1 MMREEMIEAY
11 RSWVFRMSA
20 YQMAIALIDIDR
32 ATVAPSDGAAYRDER
47 EAYLAGELYSIM
59 MDEKMKETV
68 DTLKDDPDI
77 DPVIAKGCALY
88 SEKLSKM
95 MSFPKDMFVDQN
107 ILFNKAYDAWLS
119 AKKAND
125 YSIFEPY
132 LKKIIE
138 SRRQE
143 YAMRDSDLPIYDQM
157 LDDYEPGMRCED
169 YDAFFSEVKRRLIP
183 LIEKIKEAKRID
195 TSFLHQEYPIEGQKK
210 FMEHLLSYLHFDP
223 SWGYQN
229 ETEHPITSWTCSGD
243 CRTTTKYVINDVS
256 SAILSTI
263 HEAGHAWYQ
272 HNINPDYDGT
282 ILSEGVSCGMHE
294 SQSRLL
300 ENHLGRSYSFWKAN
314 YPVLQDIFPSQL
326 GHISLEQFVST
337 INAATPSLI
346 RTEADELT
354 YPLHIAI
361 RYEIEKGLFDGTI
374 SVSGLDETWNEMYE
388 KYLGVRADQA
398 GQGILQDVHW
408 SSGSFGYFPTYALGS
423 AFAAQFVHTMEKQIP
438 VNQLLEEN
446 RFDEIEAWLKDNI
459 HQYGC
464 FLDPKQVMVHTTG
477 EPFNVNYYLDYLC
490 DKYTK
495 LYDLK
500 GEN

>member
-32 ATVAPSDGAAYRDER
+32 ATAAPSDGAAYRDER

-169 YDAFFSEVKRRLIP
+169 YDAFFSEVKRRLVP
-183 LIEKIKEAKRID
+183 LIEKIKEAKQID

-210 FMEHLLSYLHFDP
+210 FMEYLLSYLHFDP

-229 ETEHPITSWTCSGD
+229 ETEHPFTSWTCSSD

-326 GHISLEQFVST
+326 GHISLEQFVSA
-337 INAATPSLI
+337 INASQPSLI

-374 SVSGLDETWNEMYE
+374 SVSGLDETWNAMYE

-464 FLDPKQVMVHTTG
+464 FLDPKQVMVHATN

>member
-32 ATVAPSDGAAYRDER
+32 ATAAPIDGAAYRDER

-59 MDEKMKETV
+59 MDEKMKGIV

-77 DPVIAKGCALY
+77 DPVIAKACSLY

-95 MSFPKDMFVDQN
+95 MSFPKENYVEQN

-143 YAMRDSDLPIYDQM
+143 YTMRHSDLSIYDQM

-183 LIEKIKEAKRID
+183 LIEKIKEAKQID

-229 ETEHPITSWTCSGD
+229 ETEHPFTSWTCSGD

-374 SVSGLDETWNEMYE
+374 SVSGLDETWNAMYE